1 MQIGGFAGCHCGCER
16 CPRSVMSQWAQLWSV
31 VALHSLDSPKTHLP
45 KAIDLFFLM
54 GLGLA
59 PDLGWT
65 RKALRME
72 GQTMHGTES
81 VSRSVD
87 WNGGQPGLF
96 GSLC

>member
-45 KAIDLFFLM
+45 
-54 GLGLA
+54 A
-59 PDLGWT
+59 PDLGWP
-65 RKALRME
+65 REALRME

-81 VSRSVD
+81 VSHSVD
-87 WNGGQPGLF
+87 WNGGHPGLF